1 MTNEEWETERETP
14 ENVVRWI
21 QANSLPPS
29 HFSPSLSVFNTAD
42 DVKAKRACTCMSCLV
57 IVVTVTVFMLFC
69 CSFFFVLFLVSS
81 GLQKWA
87 WEIARREGNAL
98 AWSNAA
104 YGASSSL
111 ASYNNNNNNMKIF
124 INHKGKKANTKAEAK
139 RNAHLWN
146 THVWN
151 VWEMKRML

>member
-1 MTNEEWETERETP
+1 MLFAESR
-14 ENVVRWI
+14 RI
-21 QANSLPPS
+21 LYPPPIS
-29 HFSPSLSVFNTAD
+29 SPLSLSLILLTTS
-42 DVKAKRACTCMSCLV
+42 KRNVHALACLV
-57 IVVTVTVFMLFC
+57 LSLLLLLLFLCFFVVP
-69 CSFFFVLFLVSS
+69 FFFVLFLVSS

-111 ASYNNNNNNMKIF
+111 ASYSNKNNNNMKIF
-124 INHKGKKANTKAEAK
+124 INHKGKKANTKAKAK

-146 THVWN
+146 THGWN
-151 VWEMKRML
+151 VWEMKRMLLTNKKAKLALEKS